1 MSLKT
6 VTVPENEARVIG
18 LTSCDAQSSLGSRMK
33 DLEKDVEKA
42 YLDTSQ
48 VIIARLDGRSFSKF
62 TKTMNKPFDD
72 NFAAC
77 MKETAKQLITAFNPD
92 VAYVQSDEI
101 TLIWMPKNIP
111 DTNTTMF
118 SGRIQKLCSVLSGAA
133 SVAFFKTLLT
143 YLPDFTDGIPHL
155 DCRVWNTNEKDAY
168 ASLVWRQRDCI
179 KNSIS
184 MAAHVLYPTS
194 GLHKKSGEQKIKML
208 LSKGVN
214 WYDYDPHYKY
224 GTFFRKREE
233 LVPLTPEQLAK
244 IPEKYRP
251 TGPVPRSV
259 IKEFQPGPLALK
271 SGSLELVL

>member
-1 MSLKT
+1 MTLKN
-6 VTVPENEARVIG
+6 VTAPENESKIIG
-18 LTSCDAQSSLGSRMK
+18 LTNSDMQSSLGSRMK

-42 YLDTSQ
+42 FLDTSE
-48 VIIARLDGRSFSKF
+48 IIVARLDGRSFSKF
-62 TKTMNKPFDD
+62 TKNMNKPFDD

-77 MKETAKQLITAFNPD
+77 MKDTAKYLISAFNPE

-101 TLIWMPKNIP
+101 TLVWIPKNVP
-111 DTNTTMF
+111 DTNTMMF
-118 SGRIQKLCSVLSGAA
+118 SGKIQKLCSVLSGAA
-133 SVAFFKTLLT
+133 SVAFYQSISK
-143 YLPDFTDGIPHL
+143 YLPDYASHIPHL
-155 DCRVWNTNEKDAY
+155 DCRVWNCSKEDAY
-168 ASLVWRQRDCI
+168 AALVWRQRDCI

-194 GLHKKSGEQKIKML
+194 GLHKKTGEQKIKML

-233 LVPLTPEQLAK
+233 LVPLTQEQLEK

-251 TGPVPRSV
+251 TEPVPRTV
-259 IKEFQPGPLALK
+259 IKEFQPGPLSLK